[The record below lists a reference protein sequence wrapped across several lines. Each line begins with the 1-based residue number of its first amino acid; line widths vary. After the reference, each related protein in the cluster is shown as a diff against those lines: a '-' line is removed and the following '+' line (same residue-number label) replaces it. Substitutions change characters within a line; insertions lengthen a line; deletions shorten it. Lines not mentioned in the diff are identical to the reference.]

1 MDAEQRQLILS
12 IFSRA
17 DTLTVATVREDGW
30 PHATVVSFVN
40 DDLDLYFGTAPH
52 SQKIENIARNSRV
65 SATVTPEHE
74 TSRPIQAIS
83 LAAEAERVTEPGEL
97 LKVAGLVLKKFP
109 RQGPA
114 APASV
119 LEGVAVVRLRPTIV
133 SLLDYS
139 RSFGQTDLIELGDHG
154 ASPHDR
160 NERLP

>member
-1 MDAEQRQLILS
+1 MELEQRRLILS
-12 IFSRA
+12 ILRRA

-52 SQKIENIARNSRV
+52 SQKMENIARDSRV

-74 TSRPIQAIS
+74 ASKPIQAIS
-83 LAAEAERVTEPGEL
+83 LAAEAERVTDPGEL

-109 RQGPA
+109 RPGPPAPA
-114 APASV
+114 AV

-139 RSFGQTDLIELGDHG
+139 RSFGQKDLIELGDRQ
-154 ASPHDR
+154 ASPGHR
-160 NERLP
+160 NDRLP